1 MANIIWVFSAV
12 VLAVAL
18 VAMAVNQTRAA
29 YVLARSRRDLRKAH
43 EAFEMALLQARIA
56 HALESRQEAQD
67 GTPFVNSFMR
77 VVAPAKK
84 EN

>member
-1 MANIIWVFSAV
+1 MTNIIWIISAI
-12 VLAVAL
+12 VLVVAL

-29 YVLARSRRDLRKAH
+29 LALAKGRKSLRKAH
-43 EAFEMALLQARIA
+43 EAFEMALFQARVA

-84 EN
+84 ED